1 MGERV
6 RSGLMLTSQNVRMH
20 QHLAHPPVPES
31 PNSLIDSLSD
41 SLVNAFA
48 KVKKPDERFVEMRHG
63 LDGFDEALVGVDRI
77 ETRVRTRV
85 QDLSADY
92 DDFAASIQGLS
103 YLESG
108 ITEPLN
114 QFETALL
121 DFGEALR
128 LMVRPAHDTYA
139 DQRSL
144 RTLSSPSSTIFTRY
158 SSTRAR
164 SEACSSSAIRSSST
178 LKSSAL
184 TSRPSR
190 PNEIVSRQA
199 WVHPAKA

>member
-1 MGERV
+1 
-6 RSGLMLTSQNVRMH
+6 MH
-20 QHLAHPPVPES
+20 QHLAHPPVAEA

-63 LDGFDEALVGVDRI
+63 LDGFDEALTGVDRI

-85 QDLSADY
+85 ADLSADY
-92 DDFAASIQGLS
+92 DDFAASVQGLS

-121 DFGEALR
+121 DVAEALR
-128 LMVRPAHDTYA
+128 LMVRP
-139 DQRSL
+139 
-144 RTLSSPSSTIFTRY
+144 
-158 SSTRAR
+158 
-164 SEACSSSAIRSSST
+164 ESA
-178 LKSSAL
+178 
-184 TSRPSR
+184 P
-190 PNEIVSRQA
+190 V
-199 WVHPAKA
+199 